1 MKKYKQFFSWKDFN
15 RQNIIKRPI
24 NEVTLLWASINS
36 NNAASHQ
43 TNKHRRNPSQFFYSP
58 KHLTVGELCPYYGTQ
73 VQSMGDTDSITYTIH
88 ITGFLGEVFE
98 SAAADK

>member
-36 NNAASHQ
+36 NNAASHH
-43 TNKHRRNPSQFFYSP
+43 TNKHRHNPFFSNLQFFYSP
-58 KHLTVGELCPYYGTQ
+58 KHLIVGELCPHYGVQ
-73 VQSMGDTDSITYTIH
+73 VQSMDDTDSSTFPLTIVISIT
-88 ITGFLGEVFE
+88 
-98 SAAADK
+98 